1 MTECSEEIDLPVSS
15 QVNLQYF
22 KFKQINKCISNI
34 LKNIID
40 LKVDGKVLVYLM
52 VITINAN
59 IKLRS
64 KESV

>member
-1 MTECSEEIDLPVSS
+1 VGS

-22 KFKQINKCISNI
+22 KFKQINKCIRNI
-34 LKNIID
+34 LKSISD
-40 LKVDGKVLVYLM
+40 LKLDGKALGCLM
-52 VITINAN
+52 VIVMNAN